1 MMISGQLKNYP
12 GAGMPDGEEA
22 ECSCVWC
29 SGESAVMRCQ
39 GISGFFSPLRN
50 KYSKLKLNSEVLNES
65 L

>member
-12 GAGMPDGEEA
+12 AQVCLMVRRQNVPESGAAAKALDALPGDI
-22 ECSCVWC
+22 W
-29 SGESAVMRCQ
+29 
-39 GISGFFSPLRN
+39 FFSPLRN